1 MSQQNQA
8 KKPKRRKT
16 MTKFIELTYVGDKR
30 KFFVNICEIERVSDD
45 VCHVPGDDGCE
56 LLMRNGKTIGVAETY
71 EEVKGKI
78 IQACIEEEERIC
90 ITHTEDG
97 EFLRKGNKIYRR
109 TTL

>member
-1 MSQQNQA
+1 
-8 KKPKRRKT
+8 
-16 MTKFIELTYVGDKR
+16 MTKFIELTYVADER
-30 KFFVNICEIERVSDD
+30 NVLVNISEIECVSDD

-71 EEVKGKI
+71 EEVKEKI

>member
-1 MSQQNQA
+1 
-8 KKPKRRKT
+8 
-16 MTKFIELTYVGDKR
+16 MTKFIELTHVGDDH
-30 KFFVNICEIERVSDD
+30 KFLVNTKAIERVFEQNCS
-45 VCHVPGDDGCE
+45 VPGDDGCE
-56 LLMRNGKTIGVAETY
+56 LLMRNGKKIGVAETY
-71 EEVKGKI
+71 EEVKEKI